1 MPKTKNQLIN
11 HFLSKNI
18 QVRSVWYPNHMQK
31 PFLNNQSFQVNNSFK
46 IFNKS
51 LCLLSSHSLT
61 KKQLIF
67 IVSTIKNMQKNNY
80 IIKNLNTISQ
90 ALKRWKNMVFEHY

>member
-1 MPKTKNQLIN
+1 MLFKLIKKYNKTKKSLN
-11 HFLSKNI
+11 HFKQNI

-51 LCLLSSHSLT
+51 LCLPSSHSLT

-67 IVSTIKNMQKNNY
+67 IVSTIKNMQK
-80 IIKNLNTISQ
+80 III
-90 ALKRWKNMVFEHY
+90 